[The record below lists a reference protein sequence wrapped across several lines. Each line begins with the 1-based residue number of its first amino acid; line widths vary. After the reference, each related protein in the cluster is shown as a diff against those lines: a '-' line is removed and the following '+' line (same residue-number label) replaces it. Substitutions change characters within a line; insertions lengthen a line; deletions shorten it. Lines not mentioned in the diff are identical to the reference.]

1 MTTKA
6 DYNQCIKDVIYK
18 YYNVDESSLSI
29 LYNLAEIKHFKKNE
43 IILPIGKT
51 ANNICILYTGVVIAY
66 FLDENGNAYN
76 KNIFLENDLVGS
88 TVSYLTNAPSKF
100 ALEALEECIII
111 SFNYKKY
118 RELIFN
124 NDNFKNYYI
133 SYLEKQWIIEKEK
146 REIDIVMKDAS
157 VRYEEFLEQYPNIDK
172 KIPLNHIASHLGIT
186 PRQFSRIRKA
196 IKN

>member
-18 YYNVDESSLSI
+18 YYKVDESSLST

-43 IILPIGKT
+43 IILPVGKI
-51 ANNICILYTGVVIAY
+51 ANDICILYKGVVIAY

-76 KNIFLENDLVGS
+76 KNIFLENNLVGS
-88 TVSYLTNAPSKF
+88 TVSYLTNSPSKF
-100 ALEALEECIII
+100 ALEALEDSIII

-186 PRQFSRIRKA
+186 PRQFSRIRKI